1 MNPVI
6 EEVNPTVGFL
16 LPLGRLLKIVHGL
29 LFVAA
34 PTVGLALVSH
44 LSDLDSKVIQK
55 LKPGAQL
62 VNTDN
67 QDDNQDGNCCPLAMQ
82 FGPARALQSKLVLAA
97 TEETYLSSCW
107 YGGRQPASCERVL
120 TPSTTGTA
128 VSFPRNAAA
137 DCCSNSFTVQ
147 LLLRQVVRRNC
158 ESVHSRSA
166 GRSQASE

>member
-1 MNPVI
+1 MQTFKMTI
-6 EEVNPTVGFL
+6 
-16 LPLGRLLKIVHGL
+16 RMRI
-29 LFVAA
+29 AA
-34 PTVGLALVSH
+34 PW
-44 LSDLDSKVIQK
+44 
-55 LKPGAQL
+55 
-62 VNTDN
+62 
-67 QDDNQDGNCCPLAMQ
+67 LAMQ

-120 TPSTTGTA
+120 TPSTTTGTA

-166 GRSQASE
+166 GRSLVRLDVVASKCGQLWLWQVKGACIFSVLGYAVKATLLLAN